1 MPFLRT
7 KINTDLGLN
16 TFLTRFLFVD
26 SQVELMCVKAIQFGI
41 LQLHWHIKYRRSPRR
56 LTLQLLS
63 NKNPAYIFISWT
75 SYSLCDAFPS
85 KKETRGG
92 GGSCQEVRFC
102 FGKAVRRDSGIS
114 RLWWKK
120 RSCFAN
126 EGWMDPDQTRSW
138 DWQEWSWGALGE
150 WLLWWPWDKNPD
162 FLTSDAS
169 EEMPFLFLGLSFLI
183 HNLGRGS

>member
-1 MPFLRT
+1 MPFPRT

-75 SYSLCDAFPS
+75 SYSLGDAFPS

-150 WLLWWPWDKNPD
+150 WLLWWPWDKNPRLPN
-162 FLTSDAS
+162 FWCLWGNAIS
-169 EEMPFLFLGLSFLI
+169 LLGP
-183 HNLGRGS
+183 